1 MGCGKTTLGKCLAQ
15 KLGFS
20 FIDVDLFLENRYR
33 KSINQIFEE
42 YGESGFRQIE
52 NKILNEIV
60 GFENTIVSTG
70 GGLPCFFDH
79 MELMNQHGTTIYLKV
94 DVEELANRL
103 ETQMSTRPLLKDKT
117 REELNDFIRENLTK
131 REPYYSKA
139 KLIVS
144 AENLFT
150 KKDIN
155 DRVDNLILHLEK
167 QAIL

>member
-42 YGESGFRQIE
+42 YGESAFRQIE

-60 GFENTIVSTG
+60 GFENTVVSTG